1 MFGDED
7 RPTGTSGE
15 PTGTTGDEPAGGSGA
30 NEGGSV
36 AGDANVAQEL
46 EAAKAELENER
57 RKNAQLLSQK
67 TKWEQGAPGT
77 QPPPTMAP
85 GATPGYD
92 VDSKLAETVAAAQAG
107 DVVAEM
113 TLRGMQLNEYRIAE
127 IRRDMALDRIPDA
140 DERQKVREL
149 YDSRAFGTVEAAH
162 DAYLGR
168 LYRDRKSKLDQLE
181 TQLKAEAEARREGV
195 VSTATRPM
203 GPGETRARTMTFSDY
218 TAKMQQLPI
227 DEKRKLIK
235 DREAGKITLTD

>member
-1 MFGDED
+1 MRGDED
-7 RPTGTSGE
+7 RPTGTSDE

-30 NEGGSV
+30 TDGGSV
-36 AGDANVAQEL
+36 AGDANVAKEL

-92 VDSKLAETVAAAQAG
+92 SKLAEVVAAAQAG

-113 TLRGMQLNEYRIAE
+113 TLAGMQLSEHRMAE
-127 IRRDMALDRIPDA
+127 LRRDMALDRIPDA
-140 DERQKVREL
+140 KERQEVREL

-168 LYRDRKSKLDQLE
+168 LYRDKKADLDKRE
-181 TQLKAEAEARREGV
+181 AQLKAEAEARREGV
-195 VSTATRPM
+195 ISTATRPM

-218 TAKMQQLPI
+218 SAKMQQLPI